1 MLLDRVDFEVWQSAE
16 NFDENLLIG
25 SDSTHGF
32 FDLFAV
38 EIQNWC
44 QQGDKESLEVASRLR
59 LNIFDQ
65 ILAKV
70 GLEDLRDFLQILSI
84 IK

>member
-25 SDSTHGF
+25 SDSTHCF

-38 EIQNWC
+38 EIQNWR

-70 GLEDLRDFLQILSI
+70 GLKDLRDFLQLLLIM
-84 IK
+84 K